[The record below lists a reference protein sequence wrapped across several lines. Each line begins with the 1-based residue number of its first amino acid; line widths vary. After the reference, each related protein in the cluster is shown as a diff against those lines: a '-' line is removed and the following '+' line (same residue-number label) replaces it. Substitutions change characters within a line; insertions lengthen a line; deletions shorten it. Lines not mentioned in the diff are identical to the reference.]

1 MPVAE
6 DFKDDPPS
14 LDENGLT
21 LSRCVMHPDSHGL
34 NYKDHLRQEHL
45 NVPEVEAWTYA
56 LSLVIKGIDH
66 YHHLVIQLV
75 MIGN

>member
-45 NVPEVEAWTYA
+45 NVPEVEA
-56 LSLVIKGIDH
+56 
-66 YHHLVIQLV
+66 
-75 MIGN
+75 